1 VRKLIDIKDN
11 SPNDKLISQLE
22 TILSRAK
29 KGEIRSAVTVCDWSD
44 GDMTHAWAIDERT
57 SRRSLLAE
65 LTMLHHDFVV
75 NLSFAEG
82 DTVLSR
88 ALEDR
93 D

>member
-1 VRKLIDIKDN
+1 
-11 SPNDKLISQLE
+11 
-22 TILSRAK
+22 
-29 KGEIRSAVTVCDWSD
+29 
-44 GDMTHAWAIDERT
+44 MRT
-57 SRRSLLAE
+57 LRRSLLAE